1 MKRTPL
7 RTYLLLSFIAS
18 AFLGVIVY
26 YGTRRTDEPFLESA
40 NLAIISAGV
49 TFIVTIVVIATLE
62 LSSKDDST
70 PADKPRL
77 K

>member
-1 MKRTPL
+1 MKRTSL
-7 RTYLLLSFIAS
+7 RTYLLVSLAAS

-26 YGTRRTDEPFLESA
+26 YGTRRPDEPFLASA
-40 NLAIISAGV
+40 NLALIAAGI

-70 PADKPRL
+70 PADQPRL